1 MTKKCSRKDSVCSS
15 FLSGLVNPCS
25 TKVFI
30 GGNTVRAIIGL
41 LLVATLSGCW
51 FVKPTQPSHV
61 SPDLTTVFNNPEVY
75 LPGEDYVPNEY
86 LVFVNRPA
94 DQVKQQDL
102 EARIASAGFKTVTSY
117 PLLGAVNVVDATP
130 LAKPNVCGKLLVLV
144 RSNSTINQQE
154 AATLD
159 GAVAGAG
166 LNDEYSINGNTGGDG
181 HQVAQQV
188 KSAGIGQAWLRYL
201 NALQV
206 PNVKGLKVA
215 VLDTGVTVPPSQ
227 TGAPYMTLSNPFNSS
242 DYSGSSNVDDDFKG
256 DSVIQSLP
264 GHGTGVASLVAVQN
278 IGTAPGATIV
288 PVKFAKSDGKGTGL
302 SMIQGVC
309 HAVSLG
315 VQSRVLNLSFGSL
328 LSSSLAKGVVDD
340 AINAGAVVVASAGN
354 TRNTKRFKGK
364 RCGLPNYPAAFSSGA
379 DANDGLI
386 AVGGVKLKSDPVT
399 SNDTPCDAAQQ
410 ASLEAASVNVAPGYF
425 TTLGKYVDIAA
436 PGVGVGGLGTD
447 GAIYTDFEGTS
458 FAAPFVAG
466 TAAQML
472 FKNPKL
478 TPADVERILKS
489 SVNVDASCPKEACG
503 AGFLDVDR
511 AIANTP

>member
-1 MTKKCSRKDSVCSS
+1 VRIIISV
-15 FLSGLVNPCS
+15 
-25 TKVFI
+25 
-30 GGNTVRAIIGL
+30 

-51 FVKPTQPSHV
+51 LFKPQPPSRV
-61 SPDLTTVFNNPEVY
+61 SSDLTTIFQNPEVY
-75 LPGEDYVPNEY
+75 LPGEDYVPNQY

-94 DQVKQQDL
+94 GQGIPKDL
-102 EARIASAGFKTVTSY
+102 EGSIVSAGFKSVTSY
-117 PLLGAVNVVDATP
+117 PLSGAVNVIDGTP

-144 RSNSTINQQE
+144 ESNGTISQQE
-154 AATLD
+154 AAKLD
-159 GAVAGAG
+159 GVVAAG

-181 HQVAQQV
+181 GSVQSTQSVQPT
-188 KSAGIGQAWLRYL
+188 GIGQAWLRYI

-206 PNVKGLKVA
+206 SAVKGLKVA

-227 TGAPYMTLSNPFNSS
+227 TGAPYMTLSNPLNTI
-242 DYSGSSNVDDDFKG
+242 DGSNNVADDFVADG
-256 DSVIQSLP
+256 VVTTP
-264 GHGTGVASLVAVQN
+264 GHGTAVASLVAVQN

-288 PVKFAKSDGKGTGL
+288 PVKFANAEGKGTGL

-328 LSSSLAKGVVDD
+328 LSSGLAKGAVQD

-354 TRNTKRFKGK
+354 TRNTKRFSGK
-364 RCGLPNYPAAFSSGA
+364 RCGLPNYPAAFSSGS

-386 AVGGVKLKSDPVT
+386 AVGGVKLKG
-399 SNDTPCDAAQQ
+399 DTTTPTGSPCDATVQ
-410 ASLEAASVNVAPGYF
+410 AGLEAASVGVTPGYF

-436 PGVGVGGLGTD
+436 PGVGVAGLGTD

-466 TAAQML
+466 AAAQML

-478 TPADVERILKS
+478 APADVERILKA
-489 SVNVDASCPKEACG
+489 SVNPDYACPKEACG
-503 AGFLDVDR
+503 AGFLDVAK

>member
-1 MTKKCSRKDSVCSS
+1 MRIIISV
-15 FLSGLVNPCS
+15 
-25 TKVFI
+25 
-30 GGNTVRAIIGL
+30 

-51 FVKPTQPSHV
+51 FVKPEPPSRV
-61 SPDLTTVFNNPEVY
+61 SPDLTTVFKNPDVY
-75 LPGEDYVPNEY
+75 LPGEDYVPNQY

-94 DQVKQQDL
+94 SQGVPKEL
-102 EARIASAGFKTVTSY
+102 EGRIVAARFKAVTSY
-117 PLLGAVNVVDATP
+117 PLPGAVNVVDGTP

-144 RSNSTINQQE
+144 EAGKPINAQD
-154 AATLD
+154 AASLD
-159 GAVAGAG
+159 GVLAQG
-166 LNDEYSINGNTGGDG
+166 LTDEYTVNPNTGGDG
-181 HQVAQQV
+181 NNVQSKQPVQT
-188 KSAGIGQAWLRYL
+188 AGIGQAWLRYL

-206 PNVKGLKVA
+206 SPVSKLKVA
-215 VLDTGVTVPPSQ
+215 VLDTGVTVPQSQ
-227 TGAPYMTLSNPFNSS
+227 TGAPYMTLTNPLNTI
-242 DYSGSSNVDDDFKG
+242 DGSSNVADDFVA
-256 DSVIQSLP
+256 DSVVTTP

-278 IGTAPGATIV
+278 IGTAPGALIV
-288 PVKFAKSDGKGTGL
+288 PVKFATANGKGTGL

-309 HAVSLG
+309 HAVSAG

-328 LSSSLAKGVVDD
+328 LSSNLANGVVQD

-354 TRNTKRFKGK
+354 TRNTNRFKDK
-364 RCGLPNYPAAFSSGA
+364 RCGLPNYPAAFSSGS

-386 AVGGVKLKSDPVT
+386 AVGGVKLKG
-399 SNDTPCDAAQQ
+399 DTTTPTGSPCDATVQ
-410 ASLEAASVNVAPGYF
+410 ADLEAASVGVAPGYF

-478 TPADVERILKS
+478 APADVERILKA

-503 AGFLDVDR
+503 VGFLDVAR